1 MGHAIAELL
10 LLYILYAM
18 LLYMLL
24 EVLAATS
31 RDQLTVLQ
39 QQEIM
44 AASPELR
51 HVKF

>member
-1 MGHAIAELL
+1 MRLRNFCCCTS
-10 LLYILYAM
+10 LYAM

-51 HVKF
+51 HVKV